1 MATTKEPK
9 SLPDDPKKRL
19 AEFETEGES
28 HPRQKTRLHSKEQ
41 ARFYLGYDFL
51 SRVLPKEF
59 SFFGEIADVHMEIM
73 MSYKG
78 ERSNDVRDMFKGM
91 SEDDVLK
98 VGHQSVDRHLRGKSD
113 GNRNP

>member
-1 MATTKEPK
+1 MAEQKK
-9 SLPDDPKKRL
+9 LPDDPKKRL

-41 ARFYLGYDFL
+41 ARFYIGYNFL
-51 SRVLPKEF
+51 SEILPDEF
-59 SFFGEIADVHMEIM
+59 KFFSGIADVHMEIM

-91 SEDDVLK
+91 TEDDILK
-98 VGHQSVDRHLRGKSD
+98 VGHQAVDKHLRGKSD
-113 GNRNP
+113 GHRNP

>member
-1 MATTKEPK
+1 MTTTKPK
-9 SLPDDPKKRL
+9 TLPDDPKKRL

-41 ARFYLGYDFL
+41 ARFYIGYHHL
-51 SRVLPKEF
+51 SEILPEQF
-59 SFFGEIADVHMEIM
+59 SFYSDLADVHMEIM

-91 SEDDVLK
+91 GEDDILK
-98 VGHQSVDRHLRGKSD
+98 VGHQAIDRELGKKAH
-113 GNRNP
+113 GNRDR